1 MDSNDSLDNL
11 CSNYLE
17 SLPGFY
23 EETFDDDKC
32 SYRSNSTADLF
43 ANTTSESSSQ
53 NNQPSYITLE
63 APDYVEESTQVQ
75 QVANWAI
82 EQNEGEIEL
91 YHIVAMTP
99 NNQSNKNSRD
109 PNSTMN
115 QIATSLNTD
124 GSTIQIVSPPFH
136 IPHMQILKTRTM
148 T

>member
-1 MDSNDSLDNL
+1 MDSNDSLGNL
-11 CSNYLE
+11 FSNYLE
-17 SLPGFY
+17 SLPGLY
-23 EETFDDDKC
+23 EETFDDKC
-32 SYRSNSTADLF
+32 SYRSNSTEDLF
-43 ANTTSESSSQ
+43 ANTTSESGSE
-53 NNQPSYITLE
+53 NNQPSYVTLE

-91 YHIVAMTP
+91 YHTVALP
-99 NNQSNKNSRD
+99 PHNQSNKNSRD
-109 PNSTMN
+109 PNSTTN

-136 IPHMQILKTRTM
+136 IPHMQVLKTGTM

>member
-1 MDSNDSLDNL
+1 MDSNDSLVNL

-23 EETFDDDKC
+23 EETFDDKC
-32 SYRSNSTADLF
+32 SYRSNSTEDLF

-63 APDYVEESTQVQ
+63 ASDYVEESTQVQ
-75 QVANWAI
+75 QVTNLAI
-82 EQNEGEIEL
+82 EQNEGETEL
-91 YHIVAMTP
+91 YHTVALTP
-99 NNQSNKNSRD
+99 HNQSNKNSRD

-115 QIATSLNTD
+115 QIAASLNTD
-124 GSTIQIVSPPFH
+124 GSTTQIVSAPFH
-136 IPHMQILKTRTM
+136 IPHMQILKTGTM